1 MKTALCLLLLSA
13 VAAGPAKTFFT
24 HEQALKNAFGEKVA
38 TSQKTHYW
46 SKEQRARLANLAG
59 VKKADDVYAYHSM
72 HQAETAKGKK
82 VSSNTAWFDKRIVRT
97 KGQEIM
103 LIVDAKGVIQDLVIC
118 AFDEP
123 IKYKPSAKWYAQF
136 KGKKLNDKLQ
146 LKQEI
151 HAVSGATLTARSTTE
166 AARELLAAAQ
176 VAREAAK
183 VKKPKVDPPKAQEA
197 KGETPPK

>member
-38 TSQKTHYW
+38 TSKKTHYW
-46 SKEQRARLANLAG
+46 SKEQRARLADLAG
-59 VKKADDVYAYHSM
+59 VKKAADVYAYHSM
-72 HQAETAKGKK
+72 HKAEAAKGKK
-82 VSSNTAWFDKRIVRT
+82 LNNNTAWFDKRIVRT

-103 LIVDAKGVIQDLVIC
+103 LVVDDKGVIQDLVVC

-136 KGKKLNDKLQ
+136 KGKKLDDKLQ
-146 LKQEI
+146 LKQDI
-151 HAVSGATLTARSTTE
+151 HGVSGATLTARSTTE

-176 VAREAAK
+176 IAREATKVKKSKVETPK
-183 VKKPKVDPPKAQEA
+183 VKKPKA
-197 KGETPPK
+197 ETPPK

>member
-13 VAAGPAKTFFT
+13 VAAGPTKTFFT
-24 HEQALKNAFGEKVA
+24 QQQALKNAFGEKVE
-38 TSQKTHYW
+38 TSKKTHYW
-46 SKEQRARLANLAG
+46 SKEQRVRLADLAS
-59 VKKADDVYAYHSM
+59 VNKANQVSAYHS
-72 HQAETAKGKK
+72 AFSTKPTKGQKAN
-82 VSSNTAWFDKRIVRT
+82 SNTVWFDKRIVRT

-103 LIVDAKGVIQDLVIC
+103 LVINDKGVIQDLVVC

-151 HAVSGATLTARSTTE
+151 HGVSGATLTARSTTE

-183 VKKPKVDPPKAQEA
+183 VKKPK
-197 KGETPPK
+197 